1 MNLNDV
7 TIAFITC
14 RGTKGCAHWTNDSM
28 EYQTVSRNRPKLLIV
43 SLDYPKEIASLEP
56 MPNIWSGRDKITKD
70 NWWSK
75 PCSINTAICRCET
88 PWILLVDDRSIFAP
102 KFFHSVQAALDGNY
116 AMFGRYEKRVGVEVK
131 NGQMTKEGTVT
142 GVDSRYEYC
151 QKNGITGA
159 YPCPGEWAYGCCV
172 LAPAEWLLQVNGS
185 PEMCCGMGFEDA
197 ILGLVMQNNNFPM
210 MYDPNALLIED
221 RTPSELGT
229 PMRRTAKERWP
240 NDKED
245 KAHTL
250 LKMVKTMKSFE
261 QPFGSLRELRARIQA
276 GQPFPAIDRTKR
288 YFDWFDKMDIST
300 L

>member
-7 TIAFITC
+7 TIALITA
-14 RGTKGCAHWTNDSM
+14 RPNPKFDWTRDSM
-28 EYQTVSRNRPKLLIV
+28 IHQTVERNRPQFIV
-43 SLDYPKEIASLEP
+43 IDLNGINGSKP
-56 MPNIWSGRDKITKD
+56 MPNIWSGEERITKD
-70 NWWSK
+70 QWWSK
-75 PCSINTAICRCET
+75 PCAANSAICLCKT
-88 PWILLVDDRSIFAP
+88 PWIMFIDDRSLFAP
-102 KFFHSVQAALDGNY
+102 RFFHSVQAALDGNT
-116 AMFGRYEKRVGVEVK
+116 ALFGRYEKRVCITVE
-131 NGQMTKEGTVT
+131 NGQMTDGGTLT

-151 QKNGITGA
+151 QKNGITGP

-172 LAPAEWLLQVNGS
+172 LAPVEWLLQVNGS
-185 PEMCCGMGFEDA
+185 PEMCCGLSFEDS
-197 ILGLVMQNNNFPM
+197 ILGIVMQNNSFPM

-240 NDKED
+240 NDTED

-261 QPFGSLRELRARIQA
+261 QPFGSLRELRDKIQA
-276 GQPFPAIDRTKR
+276 GGSFPAVDRTKK
-288 YFDWFDKMDIST
+288 YFDWWDKSDISE

>member
-1 MNLNDV
+1 V
-7 TIAFITC
+7 
-14 RGTKGCAHWTNDSM
+14 
-28 EYQTVSRNRPKLLIV
+28 
-43 SLDYPKEIASLEP
+43 
-56 MPNIWSGRDKITKD
+56 
-70 NWWSK
+70 
-75 PCSINTAICRCET
+75 
-88 PWILLVDDRSIFAP
+88 
-102 KFFHSVQAALDGNY
+102 
-116 AMFGRYEKRVGVEVK
+116 
-131 NGQMTKEGTVT
+131 
-142 GVDSRYEYC
+142 
-151 QKNGITGA
+151 
-159 YPCPGEWAYGCCV
+159 
-172 LAPAEWLLQVNGS
+172 EWLLQVNGS

-250 LKMVKTMKSFE
+250 LKMVKTMKSFD

-276 GQPFPAIDRTKR
+276 GGQFPPVDRTKK
-288 YFDWFDKMDIST
+288 YLDWFDESEISK

>member
-7 TIAFITC
+7 TIVMITA
-14 RGTKGCAHWTNDSM
+14 RENPQVEWAHDSM
-28 EYQTVSRNRPKLLIV
+28 VYQTVRTNRPSFAVIDLNGV
-43 SLDYPKEIASLEP
+43 HGPKP
-56 MPNIWSGRDKITKD
+56 MPNIWAGENRITKD
-70 NWWSK
+70 QWWNK
-75 PCSINTAICRCET
+75 PVSINSAICLCQT
-88 PWILLVDDRSIFAP
+88 TWIMLIDDRSLFAP
-102 KFFHSVQAALDGNY
+102 KFFHSVQNALDGST
-116 AMFGRYEKRVGVEVK
+116 ALFGRYEKRVGIEVK
-131 NGQMTKEGTVT
+131 NGQMTNEGTLT
-142 GVDSRYEYC
+142 GADSRYEYC
-151 QKNGITGA
+151 QKNGIIGP

-172 LAPAEWLLQVNGS
+172 LAPVEWLLQVNGS

-261 QPFGSLRELRARIQA
+261 QPFGSLRELWERIQA
-276 GQPFPAIDRTKR
+276 GEPFPSVDKTKTHT
-288 YFDWFDKMDIST
+288 DWFDGQPIKDM
-300 L
+300 